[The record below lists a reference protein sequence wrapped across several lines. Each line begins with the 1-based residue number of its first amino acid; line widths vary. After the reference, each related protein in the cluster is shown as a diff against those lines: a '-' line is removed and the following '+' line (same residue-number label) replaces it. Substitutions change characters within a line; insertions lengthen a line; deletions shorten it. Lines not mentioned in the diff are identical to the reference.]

1 MNLIDDY
8 LSSFVV
14 KQYMNTLNSIMK
26 RIREWFLLTA
36 ITFLLHLVLWIILLQ
51 EEFDWNSLDLLKNFV
66 YCGAFIFSS
75 MTVEFFLLRKKAKQN
90 EFKYSG
96 LILNGILTLA
106 LNLVI
111 ALIYETYISYLLWPD
126 SYDEDV
132 VCSAYIFCIIAS
144 LVSQFHVSRYYI
156 ELLLRRQKENE
167 NLMGKVLKSQ
177 LNPHFVFNSLNILA
191 ELIDEDPVRA
201 ENYTL
206 SLSKIYRY
214 IISSLEKD
222 TVSISEAMIFTNEY
236 VSILQNRFLS
246 SIFLEID
253 DFDYDSNEKILTMS
267 MQLLIENAVKHN
279 CPSQTH
285 PLEISIFRNGD
296 YLVVSNTMNCDIQN
310 KSMVTQPNGLGLNN
324 LKLRYSMICGKEP
337 IINITGEENHKLF
350 EVLLPIIK

>member
-1 MNLIDDY
+1 MNLIADS
-8 LSSFVV
+8 LSSFVEE
-14 KQYMNTLNSIMK
+14 QYMNTLHNIFK
-26 RIREWFLLTA
+26 RMREWFLLTTT
-36 ITFLLHLVLWIILLQ
+36 TFLLHLVLWIILLQ
-51 EEFDWNSLDLLKNFV
+51 KEFGWNSLDLLKNFV
-66 YCGAFIFSS
+66 YCGAFVFSS
-75 MTVEFFLLRKKAKQN
+75 MAVEFFLLRKKKKQN

-156 ELLLRRQKENE
+156 VLLLRQQKENE
-167 NLMGKVLKSQ
+167 NLMRKVLKSQ

-191 ELIDEDPVRA
+191 ELIEEDPERA
-201 ENYTL
+201 ESYTL

-222 TVSISEAMIFTNEY
+222 TVSISEAIIFTKEY

-246 SIFLEID
+246 SIFIDID
-253 DFDYDSNEKILTMS
+253 DFDYEVNEKILTMS

-279 CPSQTH
+279 RPSQAH

-296 YLVVSNTMNCDIQN
+296 YLVVCNTMNCDIRD
-310 KSMVTQPNGLGLNN
+310 KRPDTSHNGLGLNN
-324 LKLRYSMICGKEP
+324 LKLRYSMICGKKP
-337 IINITGEENHKLF
+337 LINITGEGCNKLF
-350 EVLLPIIK
+350 EVFLPIIK